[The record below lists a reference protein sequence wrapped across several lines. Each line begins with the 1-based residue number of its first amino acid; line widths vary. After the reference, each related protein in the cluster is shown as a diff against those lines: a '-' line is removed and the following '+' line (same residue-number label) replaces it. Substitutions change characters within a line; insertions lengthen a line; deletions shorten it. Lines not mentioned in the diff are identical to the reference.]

1 MDDDGDQITSLV
13 LNDEGREVREDAAAS
28 DPDLASISR
37 LTENH
42 SALWQAIRSRTANGE
57 GCTRSLVRDD
67 MRAMGFDV
75 NKKFTRWLDKLE
87 KDGLIAFEGE
97 RITPLSQRNKVGI
110 KRGKWGRTD
119 SESLY
124 PAFSP
129 TSHAYIDAKWGN
141 NLTR

>member
-1 MDDDGDQITSLV
+1 MDLYVDDDGDQITSLV
-13 LNDEGREVREDAAAS
+13 LNDEGREVREDEAAS
-28 DPDLASISR
+28 DPELVGIPR

-42 SALWQAIRSRTANGE
+42 FALWQAIRSRTANGE

-97 RITPLSQRNKVGI
+97 RITPLSQRNKVG
-110 KRGKWGRTD
+110 D
-119 SESLY
+119 SLLMFYS
-124 PAFSP
+124 A
-129 TSHAYIDAKWGN
+129 D
-141 NLTR
+141 TRQI